1 MPDELCFLTAEQL
14 AAEIR
19 ARRLSPVEAVDAA
32 LAQADRLNG
41 QLNAIVTRCDER
53 ARDAARAAETAVMR
67 GEDLPPLLGVPITV
81 KDLHLTAGI
90 RTTLGSKLFE
100 DFVPHNDQPI
110 VERLKRAGAIIIGK
124 TNTSEFGL
132 IPLAA
137 NALFGES
144 NNPWDLTY
152 NTGGSSGG
160 AAAAVACGMGPLAT
174 ASDGGGSIR
183 IPASFCGVFGLK
195 PQMGRVP
202 HVPFPRGWESL
213 SHQGVLSRTVRDTAL
228 ALDVLAGAHRLDRWS
243 LPTTGRSFLEA
254 CTGDARGL
262 RLAWCPRLGNLPVE
276 HQVMAVCQQAAEHF
290 EALGCHVTPLEL
302 DLPDLG
308 PAQQTIVLCEAA
320 VGMQARRAEW
330 EQTIFPPT
338 RKMLPNADKLT
349 YYDLVKANWAREEYW
364 ERFSPVFD
372 QFDAVLTPTAPITAT
387 LNGTLGPRVIEEQT
401 VRALS
406 WLGHVVPANMTWQP
420 AASLPVGFDGQNL
433 PVGLQI
439 IGRQHDEWTVLRLAS
454 AYEAAHP
461 WTDKRPP
468 IVAQKGSS

>member
-1 MPDELCFLTAEQL
+1 MSANEICFLSAEDL
-14 AAEIR
+14 AAAIR
-19 ARRLSPVEAVDAA
+19 ARRISPVEAVEAV
-32 LAQADRLNG
+32 LAQTDRLNG
-41 QLNAIVTRCDER
+41 ELNAIVTRTDEQ
-53 ARDAARAAETAVMR
+53 ARQQAREAEAAVMR
-67 GEDLPPLLGVPITV
+67 GETLPPLWGVPVTV

-90 RTTLGSKLFE
+90 RTTLGSKLFA
-100 DFVPHNDQPI
+100 DFVPQHDQPI
-110 VERLKRAGAIIIGK
+110 VARLKQAGAIIIGK

-137 NALFGES
+137 NALFGECR
-144 NNPWDLTY
+144 NPWNGMH

-183 IPASFCGVFGLK
+183 IPASFCGIFGLK

-228 ALDVLAGAHRLDRWS
+228 ALDVLSGPHTLDRWS
-243 LPTTGRSFLEA
+243 LPAVGRKFLDA
-254 CTGDARGL
+254 CTGEARGL
-262 RLAWCPRLGNLPVE
+262 RLAWCPRLGQLPVE
-276 HQVMAVCQQAAEHF
+276 RDVFNVCEQAVLRF
-290 EALGCHVTPLEL
+290 EQLGCPVTPLEL
-302 DLPDLG
+302 ELPDLG

-320 VGMQARRAEW
+320 VGMQERRAEW
-330 EQTIFPPT
+330 EQSIFPPT

-349 YYDLVKANWAREEYW
+349 YYDLVRAQWAREEYW
-364 ERFSPVFD
+364 EKIGPLFD
-372 QFDAVLTPTAPITAT
+372 EYDALLTPTAPITAT
-387 LNGTLGPRVIEEQT
+387 LNGTLGPKVIEGRT

-420 AASLPVGFDGQNL
+420 AASLPVGFDSQGL

-439 IGRQHDEWTVLRLAS
+439 MGRRHDEWTVLQLAS

-461 WTDKRPP
+461 WGQQRPP
-468 IVAQKGSS
+468 VVDKP